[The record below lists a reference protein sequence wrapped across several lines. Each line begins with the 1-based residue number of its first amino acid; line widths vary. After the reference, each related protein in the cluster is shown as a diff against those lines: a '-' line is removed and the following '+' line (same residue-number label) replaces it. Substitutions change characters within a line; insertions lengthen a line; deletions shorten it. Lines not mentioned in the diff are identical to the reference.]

1 MKGVVVREMTSLIL
15 RPSNMTP
22 ATAPTTTNTHIRF
35 ADETTNPAS
44 KPKPKPKQ
52 KAKPDGAVKKTSNDH
67 ARYYATITLNQI
79 VFGPGDKDVAVQV
92 IDVYF
97 QMFKDLLG
105 EDRSF
110 DKQENAED
118 RVGENASKK
127 KKQKSSK
134 EVVGDGG
141 FAEVEDASSKL
152 ISAILTGVNRALPY
166 AKLGPS
172 DVR

>member
-1 MKGVVVREMTSLIL
+1 MKAVVVREMTSLIL
-15 RPSNMTP
+15 RPSTMTP
-22 ATAPTTTNTHIRF
+22 ATAPTTNTHIRF
-35 ADETTNPAS
+35 TDETTTS
-44 KPKPKPKQ
+44 TSKPKQ
-52 KAKPDGAVKKTSNDH
+52 KQNSKSKPERVTKRTGNDH
-67 ARYYATITLNQI
+67 ARYYATITFNQI
-79 VFGPGDKDVAVQV
+79 VFGPGDKDVALQV

-110 DKQENAED
+110 DKQEIIED
-118 RVGENASKK
+118 HDGETKGKK
-127 KKQKSSK
+127 KKRKTSK

-141 FAEVEDASSKL
+141 FAEVEDASSRL

>member
-1 MKGVVVREMTSLIL
+1 MKVVVVREMTSLIL
-15 RPSNMTP
+15 RPSIMTP
-22 ATAPTTTNTHIRF
+22 ATAPTPTNTHIRF
-35 ADETTNPAS
+35 TDETTKPAS
-44 KPKPKPKQ
+44 KPKQKQ
-52 KAKPDGAVKKTSNDH
+52 KSKPDAAPKKAGNDH

-105 EDRSF
+105 ENSSF
-110 DKQENAED
+110 DKQENADD
-118 RVGENASKK
+118 RDGETAGKK
-127 KKQKSSK
+127 KKRKTSK
-134 EVVGDGG
+134 EVVGDSG
-141 FAEVEDASSKL
+141 FTEVEDASSKL

-172 DVR
+172 DAR

>member
-1 MKGVVVREMTSLIL
+1 MAS
-15 RPSNMTP
+15 
-22 ATAPTTTNTHIRF
+22 ATALTTTNTHIRF
-35 ADETTNPAS
+35 TDETTNPTPKP

-52 KAKPDGAVKKTSNDH
+52 KSKPDGAAKRTSNDH

-118 RVGENASKK
+118 HVGENASKK
-127 KKQKSSK
+127 KKKKSSK

-172 DVR
+172 DAR

>member
-15 RPSNMTP
+15 RPNIATP
-22 ATAPTTTNTHIRF
+22 ATAPTTNTHIRF
-35 ADETTNPAS
+35 TDETATSAS
-44 KPKPKPKQ
+44 KPKPKPKP
-52 KAKPDGAVKKTSNDH
+52 KPDGATKRTTNDH

-79 VFGPGDKDVAVQV
+79 VFAPGDKDVAVQV

-105 EDRSF
+105 ESRSSG
-110 DKQENAED
+110 KKENAEVQD
-118 RVGENASKK
+118 REIAGKK
-127 KKQKSSK
+127 KKRKTTK

-141 FAEVEDASSKL
+141 FAEVEDAFSKS